1 MLCAPWQTGR
11 RCDSLP
17 RMAKNTSRRTFL
29 RTAPIAAA
37 AGFPLTDSLM
47 AMAQAAPGAD
57 VVAAAQPIKLFKAD
71 ELAADMKALDAKPD
85 DNRLYESKAIPVQI
99 ILTTEKHKS
108 ATEFEWHEGRD
119 HIIQIIDGST
129 LYEVGGTPTG
139 TKVMGPGEWHAT
151 GSTGSKSIILVKGD
165 MMVIPRGTL
174 HKRSTEDSVTF
185 MLISNPAPAK

>member
-1 MLCAPWQTGR
+1 
-11 RCDSLP
+11 
-17 RMAKNTSRRTFL
+17 MAKKTSRRNFL
-29 RTAPIAAA
+29 RTAPIAATV
-37 AGFPLTDSLM
+37 GFSFADSLM
-47 AMAQAAPGAD
+47 AMAQAGSPGSD
-57 VVAAAQPIKLFKAD
+57 VVGSAQPIKLFKAS
-71 ELAADMKALDAKPD
+71 ELDADMKALDAKPG

-119 HIIQIIDGST
+119 HLVQIIDGST

-151 GSTGSKSIILVKGD
+151 GSTGSKSFLLGKGD
-165 MMVIPRGTL
+165 MLLIPRGTL

-185 MLISNPAPAK
+185 MLISNPTPAKA

>member
-1 MLCAPWQTGR
+1 
-11 RCDSLP
+11 
-17 RMAKNTSRRTFL
+17 MAKNTSRRNFL

-37 AGFPLTDSLM
+37 AGFSLTDALM

-57 VVAAAQPIKLFKAD
+57 VNAAAQPFKLFKAN
-71 ELAADMKALDAKPD
+71 ELADDMKALDAKPG

-108 ATEFEWHEGRD
+108 AAEYEWHEGRD
-119 HIIQIIDGST
+119 HIVQIIDGST

-151 GSTGSKSIILVKGD
+151 GSTGSKSMILVKGD
-165 MMVIPRGTL
+165 MLVIPRGTL

-185 MLISNPAPAK
+185 MLISNPAPAKT